1 MGVVEKNF
9 HYKARDQQG
18 VVSEGT
24 IEAESKEYVVQRLK
38 KQGYYIS
45 NVEEVEERSEISFSF
60 NFFQGVGLKDLVLF
74 SRQFATMIKS
84 GVSLVRSL
92 TILARQVGN
101 TTLQETIEKVQEDVE
116 SGSSLSEAMAEHRDV
131 FPQLFIS
138 MIAAGETGGVM
149 DEVLEEMADHFE
161 RENDLKQQV
170 TSAMAYPAVITLVA
184 IVVVFFLIVVVLPS
198 FVGIFAGLDTQLPLP
213 TRILLQVSDIMSNY
227 WYLLIGGL
235 VAFFGGIY
243 FYYQTEDG
251 KKQIDWL
258 LLKTPLIG
266 DLITKISIAR
276 FSSTLSILLTSGVS
290 ILEGLEVVSNII
302 SNQIIAERISQA
314 QINVREG
321 NSFTAPLSRDNVF
334 PPLVIQMIK
343 VGEETG
349 SLEEMLE
356 KVSDFYDQEVEYK
369 VESMVSLIEPA
380 LILGLGLVVGS
391 IVAAVMLPMFSMMQG
406 F

>member
-1 MGVVEKNF
+1 MERSF
-9 HYKARDQQG
+9 HYKARDQEG

-24 IEAESKEYVVQRLK
+24 IEAENKEYVVQRLK
-38 KQGYYIS
+38 EQGYYIS
-45 NVEEVEERSEISFSF
+45 NIEEVEERAEVSF
-60 NFFQGVGLKDLVLF
+60 NLDLFQGVGLKDLVLF

-92 TILARQVGN
+92 TILARQVDN
-101 TTLQETIEKVQEDVE
+101 AKLQETIEDIQGEVE
-116 SGSSLSEAMAEHRDV
+116 RGSSLSEAMAEHKDV
-131 FPQLFIS
+131 FSQLFIS

>member
-1 MGVVEKNF
+1 MEKNF

-184 IVVVFFLIVVVLPS
+184 VSVVFFLITVVLPS
-198 FVGIFAGLDTQLPLP
+198 FVGIFSGLDTKLPLP
-213 TRILLQVSDIMSNY
+213 TRVLLQVSDIMSNY
-227 WYLLIGGL
+227 WYLL
-235 VAFFGGIY
+235 FGGVVAVIGSIY
-243 FYYQTEDG
+243 FYYQTEAG

-266 DLITKISIAR
+266 DLITKISVAR
-276 FSSTLSILLTSGVS
+276 FSSTLAILLTSGVS

-302 SNQIIAERISQA
+302 SNQIISERIA
-314 QINVREG
+314 EAKINVSEG
-321 NSFTAPLSRDNVF
+321 NSFTAPLKRDNVF

-349 SLEEMLE
+349 NLEEMLD

>member
-1 MGVVEKNF
+1 M
-9 HYKARDQQG
+9 
-18 VVSEGT
+18 
-24 IEAESKEYVVQRLK
+24 K

-184 IVVVFFLIVVVLPS
+184 VSVVFFLITVVLPS
-198 FVGIFAGLDTQLPLP
+198 FVGIFSGLDTKLPLP
-213 TRILLQVSDIMSNY
+213 TRVLLQVSDIMSNY
-227 WYLLIGGL
+227 WYLL
-235 VAFFGGIY
+235 FGGVVAVIASIY
-243 FYYQTEDG
+243 FYYQTEAG

-266 DLITKISIAR
+266 DLITKISVAR
-276 FSSTLSILLTSGVS
+276 FSSTLAILLTSGVS

-302 SNQIIAERISQA
+302 SNQIISERIA
-314 QINVREG
+314 EAKINVSEG
-321 NSFTAPLSRDNVF
+321 NSFTAPLKRDNVF

-349 SLEEMLE
+349 NLEEMLD